1 VTGRAAALRVKTRAA
16 LPALGRA
23 TARVWREPGPAER
36 YAEYLFLMHAVVRAS
51 VPLMQ
56 QARSRCAELA
66 PADPIA
72 APLAAYLAEHSLEE
86 RDHDTWL
93 LADLRAVGRDP
104 DDALRR
110 VPPPVVA
117 ELVGAQYYW
126 LLHHH
131 PVALLGY
138 VAVLEEQPGAPELP
152 DALERLTGL
161 PPAGFRTLREHV
173 AEDPEHRARLDL
185 VLDALPLTPEHE
197 ALVALSALHTVAAA
211 TRLFTWLAD
220 RRLIGVTD
228 RAG

>member
-1 VTGRAAALRVKTRAA
+1 MTGHAAALRVKTRAA
-16 LPALGRA
+16 LPALGWA
-23 TARVWREPGPAER
+23 TARVWRGPQPAVR
-36 YAEYLFLMHAVVRAS
+36 YGEYLCLMHAIVRAS
-51 VPLMQ
+51 VPLLE
-56 QARSRCAELA
+56 QAGGRCAELG
-66 PADPIA
+66 PADPVA
-72 APLAAYLAEHSLEE
+72 RPLARYLAEHAAEE
-86 RDHDTWL
+86 RDHDAWL
-93 LADLRAVGRDP
+93 LADLRAIGWDP
-104 DDALRR
+104 DEPLRR

-138 VAVLEEQPGAPELP
+138 VAVLEEQPGAPALP

-161 PPAGFRTLREHV
+161 PPAGFRTLRAHV

-185 VLDALPLTPEHE
+185 VLDELPLTPDHE

-220 RRLIGVTD
+220 RRLIGVTAH
-228 RAG
+228 AG